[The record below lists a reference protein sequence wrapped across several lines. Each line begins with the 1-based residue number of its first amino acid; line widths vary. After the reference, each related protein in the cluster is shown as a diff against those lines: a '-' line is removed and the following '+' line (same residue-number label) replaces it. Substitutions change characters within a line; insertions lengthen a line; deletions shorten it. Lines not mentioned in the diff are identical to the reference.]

1 MKIQVQTHK
10 ISHICRAL
18 ESKPPYRY
26 VASGSKWR
34 PRLTKKLTC
43 VNVSVLL
50 HVTLL
55 VEPLSTVLAGIRS
68 RVAAKRS

>member
-1 MKIQVQTHK
+1 METDTKTNTNRKQEKEYTK
-10 ISHICRAL
+10 TSTNA
-18 ESKPPYRY
+18 E
-26 VASGSKWR
+26 
-34 PRLTKKLTC
+34 KKLTC